1 MREAGLH
8 VEKTPSAK
16 CGGYGLKAKVW
27 IKVCNVH
34 SVAYLSTTLQPSAFP
49 KDEDSILE
57 VSTWLHRLC
66 YDESCT
72 LSVKVLLEENY
83 K

>member
-1 MREAGLH
+1 M
-8 VEKTPSAK
+8 
-16 CGGYGLKAKVW
+16 W

-34 SVAYLSTTLQPSAFP
+34 SVAYLSATLQSSAFP

-57 VSTWLHRLC
+57 ASPWLHRLC